1 MVRSHAPSRH
11 TLTVLSLD
19 TVMMRPSGTDRRHA
33 FHHVRMLE
41 AHAAVRLLGG
51 RRGVAERAAGALD
64 ALDVADEAELRQH
77 QAEDLGWQRRDRHI
91 CGNAKKTAKAVNVT
105 TCTIVVS
112 SR

>member
-77 QAEDLGWQRRDRHI
+77 QAEDLGREGCDRHCAI
-91 CGNAKKTAKAVNVT
+91 TLTVGGRGRRCL
-105 TCTIVVS
+105 CR
-112 SR
+112 SRRNFL